1 VSTDSLGLE
10 LELAREAPEVLD
22 HHHGVD
28 DSAPPA
34 ATAKHG
40 FAWVN
45 VIGPFAVFVVMIGL
59 WYLMHYWA
67 LEHVFNKGA
76 FLIPPPHR
84 VVDKSLFNPFFRGEL
99 LDGLL
104 WTAIVAAV
112 GLVIAIVVG
121 VLLAVLMAQA
131 SWLEVSLWP
140 YLIALQAIPILAI
153 VPIIALVLDYG
164 FTARV
169 FVCVII
175 SLFPIVSNTLFGLL
189 SADRAQHDLFTLG
202 GASRWTRLRKLQL
215 PAALPAMFTGFR
227 IASGLSVI
235 GAVVGELFFRKG
247 GKGIGLVMDV
257 FRQRNQN
264 PPMFG
269 ALILSALLGIL
280 FFTFFGWLGKAV
292 VGRWHETTRK
302 TG

>member
-1 VSTDSLGLE
+1 VSAHVDLDFVAEEAKVLE
-10 LELAREAPEVLD
+10 
-22 HHHGVD
+22 HHPTVAD
-28 DSAPPA
+28 DAPPSG
-34 ATAKHG
+34 TARRRRTPV
-40 FAWVN
+40 VN
-45 VIGPFAVFVVMIGL
+45 IVGPIVVFAVMLGF

-67 LEHVFNKGA
+67 LENVFDKGA

-84 VVDKSLFNPFFRGEL
+84 VVDRSLFDPFFRGQL

-104 WTAIVAAV
+104 WTTIVAAV
-112 GLVIAIVVG
+112 GLVIAIAIG
-121 VLLAVLMAQA
+121 VTLAVLMAQA

-202 GASRWTRLRKLQL
+202 GSNRWTRLWKLQL

-269 ALILSALLGIL
+269 ALILAALLGIV